1 VPRRNRDR
9 RAPRVAETSRE
20 LGSAGWQRTES
31 GPDGE
36 WLVRNV
42 SATQTTK
49 TYRCPGCDHEIRP
62 GTAHVVVWPADEVG
76 SVADRRHWHLGC
88 WQARGRRRPTRKR

>member
-9 RAPRVAETSRE
+9 REPTRE
-20 LGSAGWQRTES
+20 LSSAGWQRTES
-31 GPDGE
+31 AADGE

-42 SATQTTK
+42 SATGTTK

-62 GTAHVVVWPADEVG
+62 GTTHVVVWPADEVG
-76 SVADRRHWHLGC
+76 TVADRRHWHLGC
-88 WQARGRRRPTRKR
+88 WQARGHRRPTRRR